1 MTNTIAKDEIKSYLG
16 FEAEPTPWH
25 TVTQQQINQFAD
37 CTLDHQFIHTDPDR
51 AKQTPFG
58 STIAHGFL
66 TLSMLSHY
74 SESFNLLIDGVYMG
88 INSGFDKVRFVAP
101 VKVGKRIRA
110 LAKVISIEEARAG
123 QFRFKTEVTV
133 EIEDEKKP
141 AVVAEWITIQM
152 VK

>member
-1 MTNTIAKDEIKSYLG
+1 MSKTIQADQIQDYIG
-16 FEAEPTPWH
+16 FESDPTPWH
-25 TVTQQQINQFAD
+25 TVTQDQINQFAD
-37 CTLDHQFIHTDPDR
+37 CTLDHQFIHIDPER
-51 AKQTPFG
+51 AKETPFG

-74 SESFNLLIDGVYMG
+74 SESFNLLMDGVYMG

-101 VKVGKRIRA
+101 VKVDKRIRA
-110 LAKVISIEEARAG
+110 RAKVLSIDETKAG

-133 EIEDEKKP
+133 EIEGENKP

-152 VK
+152 AK